1 MPVTHRVPY
10 ISALAVRLLL
20 VALCVVPPVV
30 AHAAPDARDLLRAI
44 GAGGAIDVPQDLS
57 SDQDAAARRAAEQG
71 DVEASAARRRQR
83 SEATDAAGEQK
94 KLSPGSVLLLQ
105 PYLPESTLSE
115 GDGPS
120 PSGPGGVAPPTSVRE
135 RLGRVGVGGPVAE
148 RAERVSEGNPYRLDA
163 RGELQ
168 LPGMRP
174 IQLNGLTE
182 AQATAVIA
190 AHRELADLNIRVMVL
205 PVQDGSPS
213 SLPSFGYDL
222 FDDPNGSFAPSS
234 DIPVP
239 ADYVLAPGDALEVT
253 LSGTENRRTTLDV
266 DRDGQVNMSELGSI
280 TVAGLRLDEARRVIE
295 ERVAERL
302 VGTEVNVSIGA
313 LRSIRVF
320 VYGEAKQPGSIV
332 VSGLSTI
339 TNALFASG
347 GVSKVGSLR
356 RIQLKRDGVTVAVL
370 DLYDLLLRGD
380 ARQDQRLLA
389 GDVIYIPTVGPTVS
403 ISGAVRRPAT
413 YELSG
418 SEASGATAAT
428 LLRLAGGLLPEADPA
443 MSVVERISEAR
454 ERVVLNVDLRGAG
467 ASNFRLTGG
476 DVVHVAA
483 VRSLVSNGISVEGS
497 VYRPGPRGFRRGMR
511 VTDVIRSIDELKP
524 DADVHYVLVRRETG
538 ASRTVSVQSVDLAAA
553 LDAPRAATNIVL
565 QPRDRVIVLD
575 RSNRSVLGAGTRR
588 RVIDDLLDELRRQS
602 TMANPTRIVSIRGRV
617 NAPGEYPLEPGM
629 RLTDL
634 LRAGGGADDGAY
646 AGAAELSRSGI
657 GQQRDVTLVPVDL
670 GKLVAGNDAEN
681 IELQP
686 FDSLLVR
693 EMPSWNQNET
703 VRLLGEVRFPGEY
716 QIRRGET
723 LDSVIAR
730 AGGLTDLAFLD
741 GSVFTRSELRDREQR
756 QLDGLAERLRR
767 DLAAAALS
775 VRYGAVNGTSNSE
788 QSQSG
793 VGDSLLAQ
801 IRSARAVGRLVIDLE
816 RALASD
822 ARAEE
827 RIALRDGDTLVVP
840 RMIQEVTVVGEVQN
854 STSHLYNPGFTRN
867 DYIRMSGGF
876 GPLAAQDRTY
886 VIRADGSVASSSSS
900 SWFARAGRDEIR
912 PGDSIVVPLDAER
925 TPTLPLVVS
934 VSTILYNI
942 AVAVAA
948 IGNL

>member
-1 MPVTHRVPY
+1 MTHRVPY
-10 ISALAVRLLL
+10 FSALAMRVLLI
-20 VALCVVPPVV
+20 ALCVAPLSL
-30 AHAAPDARDLLRAI
+30 ALAAPDARDLLRAI
-44 GAGGAIDVPQDLS
+44 GAGGAIDVPQELS
-57 SDQDAAARRAAEQG
+57 PDQDAAARRAAEQG
-71 DVEASAARRRQR
+71 EVDASAARRRQR
-83 SEATDAAGEQK
+83 SEAIDAAEVQK
-94 KLSPGSVLLLQ
+94 LGPGSVLLLQ
-105 PYLPESTLSE
+105 PYLPESTLADE
-115 GDGPS
+115 DGTG
-120 PSGPGGVAPPTSVRE
+120 GPGRVSVAPPTSVRE
-135 RLGRVGVGGPVAE
+135 RLGRARVGGPVAE
-148 RAERVSEGNPYRLDA
+148 RAERVSEGNPYKLDS

-168 LPGMRP
+168 LPGMLP

-190 AHRELADLNIRVMVL
+190 SHRELADLNIRVMFL
-205 PVQDGSPS
+205 PVQDGSAT
-213 SLPSFGYDL
+213 SLPAFGYDI
-222 FDDPNGSFAPSS
+222 FDDPNGSFAPAN

-239 ADYVLAPGDALEVT
+239 ADYVLAPGDVLEVT

-266 DRDGQVNMSELGSI
+266 DRDGQVNMAELGSI
-280 TVAGLRLDEARRVIE
+280 SVAGLRLDEARREIGQ
-295 ERVAERL
+295 RVSERL

-313 LRSIRVF
+313 LRSIRVY

-356 RIQLKRDGVTVAVL
+356 KIQLKRGGVTVAVL

-403 ISGAVRRPAT
+403 VTGAVRRPAT

-418 SEASGATAAT
+418 AEASSATAAT

-467 ASNFRLTGG
+467 AGNFRLSGG

-538 ASRTVSVQSVDLAAA
+538 ASRTVSVRSVDLAAA
-553 LDAPRAATNIVL
+553 LDKPRAGTNIVL
-565 QPRDRVIVLD
+565 QPRDRIIVLD
-575 RSNRSVLGAGTRR
+575 RSSRTVLGAGTRR

-602 TMANPTRIVSIRGRV
+602 TMVNPTRVVSIRGRV

-629 RLTDL
+629 RLIDL
-634 LRAGGGADDGAY
+634 LRAGGGADDGAF
-646 AGAAELSRSGI
+646 AGAAELSRTGV
-657 GQQRDVTLVPVDL
+657 GQQREVSLMPVDI
-670 GKLVAGNDAEN
+670 GKLVAGDGAEN

-693 EMPSWNQNET
+693 EIPSWNQNET

-730 AGGLTDLAFLD
+730 AGGLTELAFLD
-741 GSVFTRSELRDREQR
+741 GGVFTRSELRDREQR

-775 VRYGAVNGTSNSE
+775 VRYGAVNGTSNTD
-788 QSQSG
+788 QSQG
-793 VGDSLLAQ
+793 NVGDSLLAQ

-816 RALASD
+816 RALAPD

-854 STSHLYNPGFTRN
+854 ATSHLYNPGFTRN

-876 GPLAAQDRTY
+876 GPLAAQSRTY
-886 VIRADGSVASSSSS
+886 VIRADGSVASASSS
-900 SWFARAGRDEIR
+900 SWFARAGRDEIK